1 MSIGNDDRRPLLR
14 GFTLVE
20 LLVVIGIVAV
30 LLAILL
36 PTLAAARVSA
46 RVVHAHAD
54 LRSIVTALVMYRQDH
69 RGQLPPT
76 RFSCSS
82 RTEYELPEELATG
95 KYLPATTGPGGITV
109 VAMPDVFRPT
119 ETYKYRAVGPAVVNE
134 STLIVDGSTLFVPD
148 GFPNCDVPT
157 GKYYDN
163 PIHSPVRFAVW
174 SIGPNV
180 GSPKFGEA
188 PGRMPVPGRFWYR
201 GGKDGGVITHFMDRH
216 GQLYMSP

>member
-1 MSIGNDDRRPLLR
+1 MRDGKGNQRCIP

-20 LLVVIGIVAV
+20 LLMVIGIIAV
-30 LLAILL
+30 LLAVLL
-36 PTLAAARVSA
+36 PTLSAVRVRA
-46 RVVHAHAD
+46 KVVHVHAD

-119 ETYKYRAVGPAVVNE
+119 ETYKYRAPGAAIVNE
-134 STLIVDGSTLFVPD
+134 STLIADGATLWVPD

-157 GKYYDN
+157 GQYYDK
-163 PIHSPVRFAVW
+163 PSRSPVRFAVW
-174 SIGPNV
+174 SIGPNL
-180 GSPKFGEA
+180 GSPKFADA
-188 PGRMPVPGRFWYR
+188 PGRAPVPGRFWYR
-201 GGKDGGVITHFMDRH
+201 GDRAGGMITHFMDRQ

>member
-1 MSIGNDDRRPLLR
+1 M
-14 GFTLVE
+14 
-20 LLVVIGIVAV
+20 IGIVAL

-36 PTLAAARVSA
+36 PTLTTVRVRA
-46 RVVHAHAD
+46 KVVHAHAD

-69 RGQLPPT
+69 HGQLPPT

-82 RTEYELPEELATG
+82 RTEFELPEELATG
-95 KYLPATTGPGGITV
+95 KYLPAETGPGGITM
-109 VAMPDVFRPT
+109 VAMRDVFRPT
-119 ETYKYRAVGPAVVNE
+119 ETYKYRAPGAAIVNE
-134 STLIVDGSTLFVPD
+134 STLIADASTLWVPD

-163 PIHSPVRFAVW
+163 ALRSPVRFAVW

-180 GSPKFGEA
+180 GSAKFADA
-188 PGRMPVPGRFWYR
+188 PGRAPLPSRFWYR
-201 GGKDGGVITHFMDRH
+201 GEPDGGLITHFMDRQ